1 VKIAVVGSYKSPS
14 ASQVPILRTTLQ
26 KDWSAPVRDAL
37 GRWLDDLRKGPVIV
51 IVHGHDDAARD
62 SLVGV
67 LEELG
72 VDRALIMGLEQ
83 LPGETLPEKW
93 ETVAAQAEGAIVL
106 ATPDDEGRVRGE
118 TTLRARARENVWLEL
133 GWLWGRLLDRRRLL
147 LLIRDAD
154 DEAIEIPSDY
164 SGVVFEKFKEDPG
177 DSRKAI
183 AALIDQLRRH
193 LAE

>member
-1 VKIAVVGSYKSPS
+1 MIGGGGGTERTAYALLAAGARLIPF
-14 ASQVPILRTTLQ
+14 ASFGGAAELVLAEATATTTRH
-26 KDWSAPVRDAL
+26 AT
-37 GRWLDDLRKGPVIV
+37 
-51 IVHGHDDAARD
+51 RD

-93 ETVAAQAEGAIVL
+93 ETVAAQAEAAIVL

-133 GWLWGRLLDRRRLL
+133 GWLWGRLLERRRLL

-183 AALIDQLRRH
+183 AAFIDQLRRH